1 MYLLQGKH
9 YQTLGDLVEQ
19 LDLPLDTTEDQP
31 EENSSNE
38 V

>member
-1 MYLLQGKH
+1 MYLLHGKQ

>member
-1 MYLLQGKH
+1 MYLLHGKQ

-19 LDLPLDTTEDQP
+19 LDLTLAATEDQR
-31 EENSSNE
+31 EEPVDNE

>member
-1 MYLLQGKH
+1 MYLLHGKQ

-19 LDLPLDTTEDQP
+19 LDLPLDTTEDQS

-38 V
+38 M

>member
-1 MYLLQGKH
+1 MYLLHGKQ

-38 V
+38 M